1 MAQRLYFTIDSKNL
15 VIKPYKSYK
24 EFGQMTIHN
33 TWIQKQKSLYN
44 MFTNEFIMNNSS
56 KGDIIW
62 SEDYDFEPKGM
73 FFNFYQLTV
82 CGDEDYED
90 LMNTNECPIDIT
102 KEILSPKGQ
111 AIKNTTTAIGRTFLD
126 TIKKENPCPTI
137 ETGFYFD
144 PKRWNLLVR
153 NIRKKVPTM
162 LIGPTGTG
170 KTDIIIRI
178 CKELGIEC
186 NIYDMGAMQDP
197 LTDMLGS
204 HRLENGSSKFD
215 YAKFVYDVQKPGV
228 ILLDELSR
236 APFMTNNILFPCLDG
251 RRTLPIEIADSNSD
265 REVKVHPDCVFIAT
279 ANIGAEYSGTSDIDI
294 ALQNRF
300 MTVQVDYL
308 PYEIEARIL
317 NVRTGIDIETAEKIA
332 MVAGTIRSRYLLDEL
347 TKTISTRE
355 TISCAELV
363 VDGFTL
369 SDAVDFVFCE
379 KFSKTQDNNE
389 NELVK
394 KLIMGF

>member
-1 MAQRLYFTIDSKNL
+1 MAHRLYFTIDSQNM
-15 VIKPYKSYK
+15 VIKPYNSYK
-24 EFGQMTIHN
+24 EFGKLIGDWN
-33 TWIQKQKSLYN
+33 KKQKTLYN
-44 MFTNEFIMNNSS
+44 KYTTEFILNNWN
-56 KGDIIW
+56 KGEIIW
-62 SEDYDFEPKGM
+62 SEDYDFDPNGM
-73 FFNFYQLTV
+73 FFNFYQLSI
-82 CGDEDYED
+82 CSDDDYND
-90 LMNTNECPIDIT
+90 LMNNTDTCPIDVT
-102 KEILSPKGQ
+102 KPILSPKGQ
-111 AIKNTTTAIGRTFLD
+111 MINTTTVAIGKSLLE
-126 TIKKENPCPTI
+126 TIKRENPCPGI
-137 ETGFYFD
+137 ESGFFFD

-153 NIRKKVPTM
+153 NIKKKVPT
-162 LIGPTGTG
+162 LLVGPTGTG

-265 REVKVHPDCVFIAT
+265 REVKIHPDCVFIAT

-308 PYEIEARIL
+308 PNEVEASIL
-317 NVRTGIDIETAEKIA
+317 SVRTGIDNETAMKIA
-332 MVAGTIRSRYLLDEL
+332 MIASTIRSRYLLDEL

-369 SDAVDFVFCE
+369 SEAVDFVFCE
-379 KFSKTQDNNE
+379 KFSRNRDNNE